1 MGSARCTMWCMMGV
15 PWFVLNMIRSGIPLL
30 VTFIARRYALPDA
43 QKAVL
48 LGAFFPGYGPSPP
61 GGGGGGGGVYMRS
74 GRGFPQWFRL
84 SICRFFYGRW
94 GAEAA

>member
-1 MGSARCTMWCMMGV
+1 MAAKENPPTEELAPSSPIMGSARCTMWCMMGV

-48 LGAFFPGYGPSPP
+48 LGADWRRARFA
-61 GGGGGGGGVYMRS
+61 GG
-74 GRGFPQWFRL
+74 L
-84 SICRFFYGRW
+84 
-94 GAEAA
+94 AA